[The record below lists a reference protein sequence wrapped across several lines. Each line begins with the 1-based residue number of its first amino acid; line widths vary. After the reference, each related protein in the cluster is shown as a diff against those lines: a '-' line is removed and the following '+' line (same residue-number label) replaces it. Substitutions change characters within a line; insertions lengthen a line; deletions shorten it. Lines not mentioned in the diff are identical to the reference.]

1 MNCNITICDKFSEV
15 DSNAA
20 IISVPELKLPFVSNK
35 SDTITERLQRYLL
48 TKVYSR
54 LEVPK
59 LIYISTSINKKS
71 ALSLYDLNTIRIQHQ
86 ARVVKELCYYNIVGP
101 IILTDYYDYRQ
112 FNIKVKLGVLPSR

>member
-1 MNCNITICDKFSEV
+1 MVIVSNNSTNEDITNLIVKLLTGLILNCNITICDKFSEV

-59 LIYISTSINKKS
+59 TNLH
-71 ALSLYDLNTIRIQHQ
+71 QHLDQ
-86 ARVVKELCYYNIVGP
+86 
-101 IILTDYYDYRQ
+101 
-112 FNIKVKLGVLPSR
+112 